1 MLVSTFSKATWK
13 FSLVAVGAS
22 WKPVLEKV
30 PAMSSSQISNHFL
43 SWVQDLPEDWR
54 SLSLPRERATQTLKA
69 TNNSSS
75 TMTAPTRPPTKTLQS
90 TANSQR
96 GPETQYVSVEKQ
108 RQVGP
113 LFCRKHCPWLQS
125 MVPFTPGVQLVTQR
139 SLLSSTKG
147 K

>member
-1 MLVSTFSKATWK
+1 MTG
-13 FSLVAVGAS
+13 GAS
-22 WKPVLEKV
+22 WKPLLEKV

-43 SWVQDLPEDWR
+43 SLVQVLPESWR
-54 SLSLPRERATQTLKA
+54 SLLLARECATQILKA
-69 TNNSSS
+69 TSNSSS
-75 TMTAPTRPPTKTLQS
+75 NMAAPTRPPTNTLQS
-90 TANSQR
+90 TVTSQR

-113 LFCRKHCPWLQS
+113 LFCRKHCPWLQL
-125 MVPFTPGVQLVTQR
+125 MVPFNPGVQLVTQR